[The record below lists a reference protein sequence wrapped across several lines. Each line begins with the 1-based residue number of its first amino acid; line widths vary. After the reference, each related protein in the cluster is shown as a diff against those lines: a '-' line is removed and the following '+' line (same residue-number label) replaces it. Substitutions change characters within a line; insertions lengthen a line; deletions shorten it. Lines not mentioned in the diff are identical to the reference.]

1 MVRLNGPRWELELG
15 GEGYPQSLVELQN
28 PPEVLR
34 GIGDREVLS
43 GPCLAVIGARR
54 ATPYGI
60 AAAELA
66 GRVAAECGVTV
77 VSGGAMGCDYA
88 AGMAAAAAGGRTI
101 VVAGTGAD
109 VPYPASSTPVF
120 QAAVDSGA
128 VVSLERWGQTPRRY
142 AFPRRNAVV
151 AALCK
156 VLVITEAGQVSGT
169 MSTADAALELGRT
182 LYAIPGSIFSPN
194 SSGTNRLAAEG
205 APDGTA
211 VLTGMQTAGRGRRG
225 RTFVSPP
232 GGLYFSLIL
241 RPHAQPEALMHL
253 TAMVAVAAA
262 RAIERVSGV
271 YPGIKW
277 TNDLVLG
284 KKKLCGILTEIG
296 IEAESREVDYAV
308 VGIGIN
314 CAHAEL
320 PPEVAAMSADLE
332 TATGKKP
339 DRSRLAAE
347 LVRSLYE
354 MEQALFTQKDAW
366 LAEFSAHCVTI
377 GQDVKLVRGDEVQFA
392 HADGIDGEAALRVTY
407 PDGTAGV
414 IASGEVSVRGMYGY
428 T

>member
-205 APDGTA
+205 ARIIPDEASLELAISTVMGERRA
-211 VLTGMQTAGRGRRG
+211 PASGARSIQAMGRLLRGVLRQARRG
-225 RTFVSPP
+225 SRRVPHGWKRRPARLCPP
-232 GGLYFSLIL
+232 RVRPAHHLRGSRPPQARHLE
-241 RPHAQPEALMHL
+241 RPHVRP
-253 TAMVAVAAA
+253 
-262 RAIERVSGV
+262 RAG
-271 YPGIKW
+271 
-277 TNDLVLG
+277 
-284 KKKLCGILTEIG
+284 
-296 IEAESREVDYAV
+296 
-308 VGIGIN
+308 
-314 CAHAEL
+314 
-320 PPEVAAMSADLE
+320 PP
-332 TATGKKP
+332 P
-339 DRSRLAAE
+339 HHR
-347 LVRSLYE
+347 
-354 MEQALFTQKDAW
+354 
-366 LAEFSAHCVTI
+366 H
-377 GQDVKLVRGDEVQFA
+377 
-392 HADGIDGEAALRVTY
+392 
-407 PDGTAGV
+407 
-414 IASGEVSVRGMYGY
+414 
-428 T
+428 

>member
-182 LYAIPGSIFSPN
+182 LYAIPGSIF
-194 SSGTNRLAAEG
+194 
-205 APDGTA
+205 
-211 VLTGMQTAGRGRRG
+211 
-225 RTFVSPP
+225 
-232 GGLYFSLIL
+232 
-241 RPHAQPEALMHL
+241 
-253 TAMVAVAAA
+253 
-262 RAIERVSGV
+262 
-271 YPGIKW
+271 
-277 TNDLVLG
+277 
-284 KKKLCGILTEIG
+284 
-296 IEAESREVDYAV
+296 
-308 VGIGIN
+308 
-314 CAHAEL
+314 
-320 PPEVAAMSADLE
+320 
-332 TATGKKP
+332 
-339 DRSRLAAE
+339 
-347 LVRSLYE
+347 
-354 MEQALFTQKDAW
+354 
-366 LAEFSAHCVTI
+366 
-377 GQDVKLVRGDEVQFA
+377 
-392 HADGIDGEAALRVTY
+392 
-407 PDGTAGV
+407 
-414 IASGEVSVRGMYGY
+414 
-428 T
+428 